1 MHYLHKILVYIPDA
15 VFVRRDLEK
24 ADLIESIRTYAE
36 NETESYSD
44 QAFDWR
50 ETDCAGRWSTEYP
63 TNVLLAEDDST
74 RFVNEL
80 STAMEE
86 QQNEIQCCLA
96 QLENT
101 VGIDLKQVVKRLLDK
116 KSYEDSVCGEDAM
129 TQYYLHCIAAH
140 LHGEYRCD
148 SYFYNTHDYT
158 ARIYPA
164 DIEAVKSEP
173 HNWALVM
180 FDYHY

>member
-1 MHYLHKILVYIPDA
+1 MHYLHKILVYIPD
-15 VFVRRDLEK
+15 VVSDRRGCEKTELLE
-24 ADLIESIRTYAE
+24 AIRNHAE
-36 NETESYSD
+36 NQTESYYE

-50 ETDCAGRWSTEYP
+50 ETGCAGRWSTEYP

-101 VGIDLKQVVKRLLDK
+101 VGTDLKQVVKGILDR
-116 KSYEDSVCGEDAM
+116 KSYMDSEAGF
-129 TQYYLHCIAAH
+129 TYLTPSYLHCIAAH
-140 LHGEYRCD
+140 LHGEYR
-148 SYFYNTHDYT
+148 
-158 ARIYPA
+158 
-164 DIEAVKSEP
+164 
-173 HNWALVM
+173 
-180 FDYHY
+180 